1 MTQLLINKLRGLAGS
16 IALLVVFLVMGSVD
30 ASAQT
35 SSAAPPTNPETSIAQ
50 YLGVTP
56 CVLGTAT
63 NVQGG
68 IDAVY
73 AQFVALRTSNPSA
86 MMDKLKVKYYQEVL
100 RDVRDLDIYPEIAL
114 LKNLEF
120 ARRMTG
126 GNTTVQQFAGLY
138 NSTKALFGMCQ

>member
-35 SSAAPPTNPETSIAQ
+35 TAAPLDNPETSIAQ

-68 IDAVY
+68 LDAVY
-73 AQFVALRTSNPSA
+73 AQFVALRTSNPTA
-86 MMDKLKVKYYQEVL
+86 MMDKLKVKYYEGVI

-114 LKNLEF
+114 LSNLKF
-120 ARRMTG
+120 TQRLTG
-126 GNTTVQQFAGLY
+126 GNPSVQQFAGLY